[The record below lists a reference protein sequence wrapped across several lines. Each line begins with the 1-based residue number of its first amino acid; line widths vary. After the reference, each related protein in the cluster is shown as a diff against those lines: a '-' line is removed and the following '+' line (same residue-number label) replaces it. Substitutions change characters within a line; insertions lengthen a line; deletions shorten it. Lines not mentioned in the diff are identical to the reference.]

1 MTTTELMIG
10 NWVLDTRTNN
20 PLQVNPF
27 MSELEVPEWKEI
39 ELTGDILIKNKFT
52 RIYCTQCFTYCDY
65 YGHCIIVDLD
75 NLKLLIRHDYKILYN
90 VTFNQ
95 SIPVH
100 FLQNAIKMTG
110 VNKKIVL

>member
-10 NWVLDTRTNN
+10 NWVLDTRTNR

-27 MSELEVPEWKEI
+27 MAELEVPEWKEI
-39 ELTGDILIKNKFT
+39 ELTGDILIENEFT
-52 RIYCTQCFTYCDY
+52 RTYCTQCFTYYDHH
-65 YGHCIIVDLD
+65 GHWIIVDLD
-75 NLKLLIRHDYKILYN
+75 NLNLLIKHDYKTLYN
-90 VTFNQ
+90 VTFRQ